1 MIQFAIPAGIT
12 LVRLVTGQLVK
23 YGSKKAAQNAVKN
36 IGGKVIKKTTEK
48 TYKKAINPTQLKNT
62 PTFKEKIKSMLGM
75 QTKQSK
81 TIPRPGRIN
90 KKSGVAVGKL
100 NQKALENRGILKG
113 TALTMAGSYAIDK
126 MSDKDK
132 DKKKKTSDKNP
143 LPPQYAGYY
152 KDGAKKKKEVI
163 TKKVTVASDKKKK
176 GLSPF
181 EKAFAKARANKQK
194 TFKFKTK
201 DGMKTFTT
209 KLKES
214 PKKEKVIVKKKKKSK
229 TISV

>member
-1 MIQFAIPAGIT
+1 MAAFVIPVGIT

-23 YGSKKAAQNAVKN
+23 YGSKKAAQSAVKN

-48 TYKKAINPTQLKNT
+48 TYKKAISPTQLKNN
-62 PTFKEKIKSMLGM
+62 PTFKEKIKSMVGM

-100 NQKALENRGILKG
+100 NRAALENRGILKG

-214 PKKEKVIVKKKKKSK
+214 PKKVIVKKNKKNK